1 MNCYKFKLSRDIEEN
16 PGPTFV
22 DPSKTID
29 APYSQGN
36 VDVFGPN
43 AGVMSNEF
51 VCFDIQQ

>member
-1 MNCYKFKLSRDIEEN
+1 MNCCKFKLSRDIEEN